1 MGDTAGV
8 PYGYTPEPGQGRH
21 LPLPHTS
28 IARRVRSAVSRGGRG
43 AARLGLMA
51 TRTGRPSARQTSPVL
66 SALQWVWA
74 GLLSLV
80 LILSGLALVGG
91 GLLFTVVGAQ
101 AVLEPDD
108 AGHAVAGV
116 LFAVLGL
123 AAAVGGIAL
132 VFRWRSRLVLRLSGR
147 KPPSLGGNDGGG
159 YVGGGFFGGDG
170 GGGCGGGDGG
180 GGGGSC

>member
-1 MGDTAGV
+1 M
-8 PYGYTPEPGQGRH
+8 
-21 LPLPHTS
+21 
-28 IARRVRSAVSRGGRG
+28 
-43 AARLGLMA
+43 
-51 TRTGRPSARQTSPVL
+51 
-66 SALQWVWA
+66 
-74 GLLSLV
+74 

-159 YVGGGFFGGDG
+159 YVGGGGFFGGGADG

-180 GGGGSC
+180 GGDGGGGGGSC